1 MTEEVRRRTKLS
13 CPCFVYIGY
22 NEDQN
27 TFFTDA
33 YINLNYINK

>member
-1 MTEEVRRRTKLS
+1 MTEEVRRHAKLS